1 MSLRRLTALVYLLFF
16 VSGLTGLVYQ
26 VAWVRMFGVV
36 FGNTTHAVST
46 VLAAFMGG
54 LALGSLLLGRAGERI
69 GRPIRAYGILELLVG
84 LFAFAFPWLL
94 AALESVYAGVHR
106 TFGENTV
113 PLITIRF
120 LMSFLMV
127 LVPTTLMGGTLP
139 VLSKF
144 AARELPHVG
153 RRIGALYAVNTLGA
167 VIGTI
172 LAGFVLLEVLGVS
185 RSVYLSAA
193 LNVGIGL
200 LAMAVGSRI
209 PEATGERGEA
219 APAPAAGPPAASSGG
234 SSAGTS
240 RVVLAA
246 FAVSGALALAYEV
259 LYTRVLVFTLGSSAH
274 AFAVM
279 LGTFLVGLALGSFV
293 VSRFVD
299 RWRNPA
305 IAFGIVEV
313 AVGLSVVGS
322 VLVLAELARTHHAFG
337 ILRMGGGDLLH
348 NRGASFLQAAS
359 TLLLPTLLLGAT
371 FPLVTRLLVRST
383 KDASRSIGRLY
394 FYNTIGAVAGSLL
407 AGFVLVPTL
416 GTARSFALAAG
427 ANVAIGLLLFSVAGR
442 RRVWIPAAVA
452 VLGLTVAGIA
462 RTDPAIFARTF
473 NIGHDE
479 SRLVDFREG
488 VTGTVTIHRYL
499 DYDLIAVDGVDV
511 AGTSFMLRITQKL
524 QAHLPVLMTG
534 HPQRVAHIGFGTGET
549 LRVLTSYDIPHIQ
562 GIEICRDIVAMSQRH
577 FGAINRNAFERPE
590 VHIVYMD
597 GKNWTRL
604 TGETYDTIMTDSVY
618 PGVGH
623 AGSAL
628 YTYDHFRAG
637 RERLSPGGVLSCWL
651 PLDMSP
657 RDLRMILR
665 SFHEAF
671 PEMTVWFGWADQTQH
686 ALLLG
691 RKDAPVE
698 IDFARLMEA
707 YREPGLRA
715 DLEEIGVP
723 DPVELTSCL
732 LLDGDGVAKLT
743 EGIPLNT
750 DDRPLLEFGIARR
763 GITLNY
769 LSANMDDMLAVRADP
784 LRRIVNLEAAGAD
797 TAMVTAAIRERME
810 ISDRVIRGHMAW
822 LTENAAL
829 AQSWYRRALAIDPDD
844 GVATR
849 SLRRAEATV
858 DALEQ
863 TAPAAADDWE
873 AALVAGRRLLAARRL
888 EAARGQFEQVLAV
901 RPDAVEAL
909 RLLGECLFLEDRLD
923 DAAAT
928 LRTLLAKTPRD
939 DGALL
944 LLGVCHERSGR
955 AAEARDAYR
964 AAVRANPDNYEARTN
979 LGRSHLDTNELP
991 QAREQFEAA
1000 HRLEPDKPWA
1010 SFNLGVSYA
1019 QEGRWADAAPWFESA
1034 IELRPNFWRAHLEL
1048 GKARLALGDVDG
1060 ARQAWEQ
1067 VLLLQ
1072 PSNGEAR
1079 RALDGL
1085 PRAG

>member
-1 MSLRRLTALVYLLFF
+1 MPLRRLTALVYLLFF

-69 GRPIRAYGILELLVG
+69 GRPIRAYGILELLIG
-84 LFAFAFPWLL
+84 IFAFAFPWLL
-94 AALESVYAGVHR
+94 AGLESVYAGVHR
-106 TFGENTV
+106 TFGENTL
-113 PLITIRF
+113 PLVTIRF

-167 VIGTI
+167 VTGTV

-209 PEATGERGEA
+209 PDGAGEEPREAS
-219 APAPAAGPPAASSGG
+219 PPPVPAASAAG
-234 SSAGTS
+234 SSAAAS

-246 FAVSGALALAYEV
+246 FAVSGALALVYEV

-305 IAFGIVEV
+305 VAFGIVEV
-313 AVGLSVVGS
+313 GIGLSVVAS
-322 VLVLAELARTHHAFG
+322 VLVLAELARAHHAFG

-359 TLLLPTLLLGAT
+359 TLLVPTLFLGAT

-383 KDASRSIGRLY
+383 TDASRSIGRLY

-442 RRVWIPAAVA
+442 RRVWIPAAAA
-452 VLGLTVAGIA
+452 VLALSAAGVA
-462 RTDPAIFARTF
+462 RTDPRIFARTF

-577 FGAINRNAFERPE
+577 FGAINKNAFERPE

-628 YTYDHFRAG
+628 YTYDHFAAG

-657 RDLRMILR
+657 RDLRIILR
-665 SFHEAF
+665 SFHAAF
-671 PEMTVWFGWADQTQH
+671 PEMTVWYGWADMTQH

-707 YREPGLRA
+707 YAEPRLRA

-723 DPVELTSCL
+723 DPVELASCL
-732 LLDGDGVAKLT
+732 LLDEDGVAKLT

-750 DDRPLLEFGIARR
+750 DDMPRLEFGIARR

-769 LSANMDDMLAVRADP
+769 LRENMEDMLAVRADP

-797 TAMVTAAIRERME
+797 TALAGATIRRRMDV
-810 ISDRVIRGHMAW
+810 SDRVIRGHMAW
-822 LTENAAL
+822 LTENSAL
-829 AQSWYRRALAIDPDD
+829 AQTWYRRALAIDPDD
-844 GVATR
+844 RVAQR
-849 SLRRAEATV
+849 SLRRAETSV

-873 AALVAGRRLLAARRL
+873 AALVAGRRLLSARRL

-901 RPDAVEAL
+901 RPDATEAR
-909 RLLGECLFLEDRLD
+909 RLLGECLFLEERLD
-923 DAAAT
+923 DALAT
-928 LRTLLAKTPRD
+928 LTAVLRETPQD

-944 LLGVCHERSGR
+944 LVGVCHERSGR
-955 AAEARDAYR
+955 PAEAREAYR
-964 AAVRANPDNYEARTN
+964 AAVSANPGNYEARTN
-979 LGRSHLDTNELP
+979 LGRSHLDANELP

-1000 HRLEPDKPWA
+1000 RKLQPDRPWA
-1010 SFNLGVSYA
+1010 PFNLGVTYA
-1019 QEGRWADAAPWFESA
+1019 RERRWADAAQSFEA
-1034 IELRPNFWRAHLEL
+1034 AVALHPDFWRAHFEL
-1048 GKARLALGDVDG
+1048 GKARAALGDLDG
-1060 ARQAWEQ
+1060 ARKAWEQ
-1067 VLLLQ
+1067 TLLLR
-1072 PSNGEAR
+1072 PSHEEAR
-1079 RALDGL
+1079 RALDEL
-1085 PRAG
+1085 ARAG